1 MKNRIISGAGAITA
15 GLLIALGPQFIFKLC
30 PAGADGHWM
39 ACHWTGQAEI
49 GTGLL
54 LAALGLGLLWFSSP
68 EVRLGLNMAAVLAA
82 LLALALPAV
91 LIGGCGMEI
100 MPCRAFTFPWLSVIS
115 ILSAAALA
123 LNAFYLYRLR
133 GKETGRP

>member
-1 MKNRIISGAGAITA
+1 MKNRIISGAGAVMA
-15 GLLIALGPQFIFKLC
+15 GLLIASGPQFIFELC

-54 LAALGLGLLWFSSP
+54 IAALGLGLLGFSSP
-68 EVRLGLNMAAVLAA
+68 QARLGLSMAVMLAA
-82 LLALALPAV
+82 MLALALPAV
-91 LIGGCGMEI
+91 LIGGCRMET
-100 MPCRAFTFPWLSVIS
+100 MPCRALTFPALMVTG
-115 ILSAAALA
+115 ILTLAVFA

-133 GKETGRP
+133 GQGSSQP